1 MKGEEGEGIVIVLFL
16 GIVIFLVTLRKHTIY
31 MWNLHVLSPHLV
43 D

>member
-16 GIVIFLVTLRKHTIY
+16 VTLSNHTIY
-31 MWNLHVLSPHLV
+31 MWNLNALSHHLV